1 MRKGSNPSP
10 ASYRYVSLIIVV
22 YTAIIIL
29 ILFWAAQVFIT
40 VIRGAPLGDSPAIL
54 ISSILIPPVFLGISL
69 IIWVKLFRQKRRG
82 IPGYRLKLKLIGLF
96 TLVVISAIL
105 LSGLFPMFLFN
116 ASIKLWLSPG
126 NGLALEA
133 SKQLSSEYRN
143 DALNR
148 LKNLAESDYLGILL
162 DDASRDASQVWRDLL
177 DVAPYLNAIQIVG
190 GGRGRMMGRFELF
203 FPPGDFEKHNEE
215 GALPERKVDGQTVLS
230 WQSFR
235 NNRRIIL
242 SSALIRNFE
251 ANVRRIVT
259 AHGEWQRLDRM
270 MGTVKGLLGGF
281 ILLIISPLILI
292 ALFAGIA
299 LSDML
304 VSSLSAL
311 GEATRRVSEGNF
323 SFRIPNSEKNELDF
337 LTEPFNQMLS
347 GLSENHARIIHD
359 ERLAAWQVIAQRLAH
374 ELRNPLTPIKL
385 SAQRILRKVRDG
397 ELDIA
402 LAQKSSGLIL
412 REVNSL
418 DRLLQDFRNFARGG
432 TLKRSRLEVEYLITD
447 IVEKFRT
454 MRPEMKWLLVS
465 KEAVLPIMADARQ
478 IERVITNLISN
489 ALEAN
494 STEVTI
500 EWNMVYRRNSLFFHF
515 AVLDDGE
522 GIPAERAESIFQPY
536 NSTRERGVGLG
547 LAVAQRIVYDHH
559 GRIWFESEIGKG
571 TRFHVELPAGE
582 ET

>member
-1 MRKGSNPSP
+1 MHKGSNPSP

-22 YTAIIIL
+22 YTIIIIL
-29 ILFWAAQVFIT
+29 ILFWAAQVFNA
-40 VIRGAPLGDSPAIL
+40 VIRGTPLGNSPAIL
-54 ISSILIPPVFLGISL
+54 ISSILIPPVFLSISS
-69 IIWVKLFRQKRRG
+69 IIWVKFFRRKRQG
-82 IPGYRLKLKLIGLF
+82 IPGYRLKLKLTGLF

-116 ASIKLWLSPG
+116 TSFNLWLSPE

-133 SKQLSSEYRN
+133 SEQLSSEYRN

-148 LKNLAESDYLGILL
+148 LRNLAESDYLSNLL
-162 DDASRDASQVWRDLL
+162 DDENRDAGQVWRNLL
-177 DVAPYLNAIQIVG
+177 DVAPYLDAIQIVG

-203 FPPGDFEKHNEE
+203 FPPGDFEKYNEE
-215 GALPERKVDGQTVLS
+215 GALPERKVDGQTVLY

-235 NNRRIIL
+235 NNNRIVL
-242 SSALIRNFE
+242 TSALIRNFE

-259 AHGEWQRLDRM
+259 AHGKWQRLDWMR
-270 MGTVKGLLGGF
+270 GTAKSLLGGF
-281 ILLIISPLILI
+281 VFLIISPLILI

-304 VSSLSAL
+304 VSSLTSL

-323 SFRIPNSEKNELDF
+323 SFRIPDSERSELDF
-337 LTEPFNQMLS
+337 LTEPFNQMIS

-359 ERLAAWQVIAQRLAH
+359 ERLATWQMIAQRLAH

-385 SAQRILRKVRDG
+385 SAQRILRKVKDG
-397 ELDIA
+397 VLDIA
-402 LAQKSSGLIL
+402 LVQKASGLIL

-418 DRLLQDFRNFARGG
+418 DKLLQDFRNFAGGG
-432 TLKRSRLEVEYLITD
+432 TLKRSKLDVEYLITH
-447 IVEKFRT
+447 IFERFRT
-454 MRPEMKWLLVS
+454 MRPEIEWLLVPR
-465 KEAVLPIMADARQ
+465 EAILPIMADARQ
-478 IERVITNLISN
+478 IERVITNLITN

-494 STEVTI
+494 STRITI
-500 EWNMVYRRNSLFFHF
+500 EWNMVYRRNSPLVYF
-515 AVLDDGE
+515 AVLDNGE
-522 GIPAERAESIFQPY
+522 GIPPERSESIFQPY
-536 NSTRERGVGLG
+536 NSTRERSVGLG
-547 LAVAQRIVYDHH
+547 LALAQRIVYDHH

-571 TRFHVELPAGE
+571 TAFHVELPARE